1 MTKEI
6 VEDRPDRQTGSGQNR
21 MGTHPIFPLI
31 VKMSLP
37 AMFSMLIQALYNIV
51 DSIYVSRLGE
61 EALSAVSLIYP
72 VQLMSV
78 ALGVG
83 TGAGLSSLISRRLG
97 EERQEEADQTAT
109 HGLFLPVFGMNQGL
123 LPVLG
128 YNYGARNKVRLQRAF
143 SIGIATA
150 LVIMLFGTFV
160 FQTYPREIMSLFR
173 AEGDLMR
180 MGIDAL
186 RIISLCYPSAA
197 IGILISTF
205 FQATGH
211 GVYALISSIM
221 RQLVLLF
228 PLAYLLAYTMG
239 LDAVWWAYVISD
251 VASACVSLYL
261 LRRLWKNQIQFM

>member
-1 MTKEI
+1 
-6 VEDRPDRQTGSGQNR
+6 
-21 MGTHPIFPLI
+21 
-31 VKMSLP
+31 
-37 AMFSMLIQALYNIV
+37 
-51 DSIYVSRLGE
+51 
-61 EALSAVSLIYP
+61 
-72 VQLMSV
+72 
-78 ALGVG
+78 
-83 TGAGLSSLISRRLG
+83 
-97 EERQEEADQTAT
+97 
-109 HGLFLPVFGMNQGL
+109 
-123 LPVLG
+123 
-128 YNYGARNKVRLQRAF
+128 
-143 SIGIATA
+143 
-150 LVIMLFGTFV
+150 
-160 FQTYPREIMSLFR
+160 
-173 AEGDLMR
+173 MR

-221 RQLVLLF
+221 RQLVLLL